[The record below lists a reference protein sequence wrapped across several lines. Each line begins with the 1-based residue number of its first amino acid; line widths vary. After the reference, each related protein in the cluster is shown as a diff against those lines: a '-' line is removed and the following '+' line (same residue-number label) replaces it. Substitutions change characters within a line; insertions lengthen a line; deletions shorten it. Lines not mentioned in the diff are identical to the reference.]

1 MRELRDSEAQ
11 KGSAA
16 EGSGSDDE
24 EKEASS
30 HFQLLWRAGATAA
43 LGKVLGAGVRAK
55 ALDERDRWVSGVR
68 SVALGDVAMAVLMS
82 TRQRRQADEAQAAAV
97 NVQQLMRENDD
108 KRRAA
113 MVSYRLNTR

>member
-1 MRELRDSEAQ
+1 
-11 KGSAA
+11 
-16 EGSGSDDE
+16 
-24 EKEASS
+24 
-30 HFQLLWRAGATAA
+30 
-43 LGKVLGAGVRAK
+43 
-55 ALDERDRWVSGVR
+55 LDERDRWMSGVR
-68 SVALGDVAMAVLMS
+68 SFALGDVAMAVLMS

>member
-1 MRELRDSEAQ
+1 M
-11 KGSAA
+11 
-16 EGSGSDDE
+16 
-24 EKEASS
+24 SS
-30 HFQLLWRAGATAA
+30 
-43 LGKVLGAGVRAK
+43 
-55 ALDERDRWVSGVR
+55 VR
-68 SVALGDVAMAVLMS
+68 SFALGDVAMAVLMS